1 MQQQEHAA
9 MERIANSHTQTK
21 TKKRTKEH
29 SKANATLV
37 ANKGTQQ
44 NIARRSKLTY
54 YIVQATESAS
64 DSDEVQGM
72 FMLDYETLLTL

>member
-1 MQQQEHAA
+1 
-9 MERIANSHTQTK
+9 MERIANSHTKTK

-44 NIARRSKLTY
+44 NIAKRSKLTY
-54 YIVQATESAS
+54 I
-64 DSDEVQGM
+64 
-72 FMLDYETLLTL
+72 